1 MQINNKQRNTFRFQ
15 NRLRIYG
22 NYLLIE
28 DMNHIISQHT
38 GLPLKSIQKT
48 TNNITKALYYQS
60 KSILPIIDWI
70 YNNATLYNPNIKNS
84 FE

>member
-1 MQINNKQRNTFRFQ
+1 MQINNKQRNTTRFQ

-28 DMNHIISQHT
+28 DMNNIISQHT

-48 TNNITKALYYQS
+48 NNNITKTLYYQS

-70 YNNATLYNPNIKNS
+70 YNDATLYNPNIKNS

>member
-1 MQINNKQRNTFRFQ
+1 
-15 NRLRIYG
+15 
-22 NYLLIE
+22 
-28 DMNHIISQHT
+28 MNHIISQHT

-48 TNNITKALYYQS
+48 NNNITKTLYYQS

-70 YNNATLYNPNIKNS
+70 YNDATLYNPNIKNS